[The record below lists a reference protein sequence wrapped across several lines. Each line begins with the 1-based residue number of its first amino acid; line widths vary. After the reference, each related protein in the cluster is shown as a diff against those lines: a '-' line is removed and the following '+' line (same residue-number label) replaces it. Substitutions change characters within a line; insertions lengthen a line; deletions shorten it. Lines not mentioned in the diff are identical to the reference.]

1 MGRRRGHGDPQTI
14 NIGAERRGWRL
25 EGGCKDGGRR
35 PGKPERAPAATL
47 PVILGGVTFES
58 RVLFGNQTVLPVA
71 SHSMIES
78 TDLIDR
84 VRAYQPAAD
93 ADLLKRAYEY
103 SEKAHTGQK
112 RKSGDPYFI
121 HPASVAGIITELRLD
136 TASVCAGLLHDVV
149 EDTLATTKDI
159 EREFGGEIASLV
171 DGVTKLGKINFTS
184 KEDRQAENFRKMVV
198 AMARD
203 IRVLLIK
210 LCDRVDNMRTLEH
223 MKPESQER
231 IARETLEIYAPLANR
246 LGIQAFKSELEDLS
260 FRWLEPDGYSEVK
273 DGVQKT
279 KRERDKYILEVSKT
293 LSSRLAEQGFAADVT
308 GRAKHLY
315 SIWRKMKAND
325 STVDQIH
332 DIIAFRVL
340 VESVSD
346 CYAALGV
353 IHSKWTPVPGR
364 FKDYIALPK
373 PNMYQ
378 SLHTTVIGPGRERIE
393 IQIRTHD
400 MHRVAERGIAAHWK
414 YKDKHGGGIAETDAQ
429 KFGWLRQLM
438 EWQKDLK
445 DPAEFLEGVKVDLFQ
460 DEVYVFTPKGE
471 VRVFPRGS
479 TPVDFAFAIHS
490 QLGEHITGAR
500 VNGKLEPLRYKLRNG
515 DVIEVVTSTNQQ
527 PSKDWLDFAVTT
539 RARAK
544 IRNFL
549 RQEQRDKS
557 LRLGRELLERE
568 FQKATVSLTKLL
580 KNDNELRK
588 VLEVLSVGN
597 VEELFVG
604 IGYGKID
611 PKDVLEVLAPPSIDG
626 KGSIPPEQLREG
638 RIAGF
643 VRKVIKGDDGGIRL
657 NGIDDV
663 LVRYAKCCNPLPGDD
678 ILGFITRGRGV
689 TIHRRGCPKA
699 FDTDPERRVEITWDS
714 KAKINRAVQLRVVTA
729 NRPGILATVGHT
741 FSQMAINIS
750 EANCRAG
757 DDGKAV
763 NVFTFVCSDLT
774 QLKNV
779 MKALQKVQGV
789 VAVERA

>member
-1 MGRRRGHGDPQTI
+1 MLQVDS
-14 NIGAERRGWRL
+14 L
-25 EGGCKDGGRR
+25 
-35 PGKPERAPAATL
+35 
-47 PVILGGVTFES
+47 
-58 RVLFGNQTVLPVA
+58 
-71 SHSMIES
+71 IE
-78 TDLIDR
+78 R
-84 VRAYQPAAD
+84 VRSYQPAAD
-93 ADLLKRAYEY
+93 ADLIKRAYDY
-103 SEKAHTGQK
+103 SLKAHDGQK

-159 EREFGGEIASLV
+159 EREFGGEVASLV
-171 DGVTKLGKINFTS
+171 DGVTKLGKINFAS

-223 MKPESQER
+223 MKPEAQER

-246 LGIQAFKSELEDLS
+246 LGIQSFKSELEDLS
-260 FRWLEPDGYSEVK
+260 FRWLEPDGYQEVLQ
-273 DGVQKT
+273 GVTKT
-279 KRERDKYILEVSKT
+279 KKERDRYIADVSKT
-293 LSSRLAEQGFAADVT
+293 LSSRLAEQGFAADVS
-308 GRAKHLY
+308 GRSKHLY
-315 SIWRKMKAND
+315 SIWRKMKANEC
-325 STVDQIH
+325 SVEQIH

-414 YKDKHGGGIAETDAQ
+414 YKDKTPGGGIAESDAAR
-429 KFGWLRQLM
+429 FGWLRQLM

-515 DVIEVVTSTNQQ
+515 DVIEVVQSQSQQ
-527 PSKDWLDFAVTT
+527 PSKDWLDFAITT

-544 IRNFL
+544 IRNYL

-557 LRLGRELLERE
+557 LRLGKELLERE
-568 FQKATVSLTKLL
+568 FSKSSVSLSKLL

-588 VLEVLSVGN
+588 LLEQLSVGN
-597 VEELFVG
+597 VEELFIG
-604 IGYGKID
+604 IGYGKVD
-611 PKDVLEVLAPPSIDG
+611 PKDVLEVVAPPSVDG
-626 KGSIPPEQLREG
+626 AQSVPPEQLREG

-714 KAKINRAVQLRVVTA
+714 KAKINRSVQLRVVTA
-729 NRPGILATVGHT
+729 NRPGILATVGQT
-741 FSQMAINIS
+741 FSQLGINIS

-774 QLKNV
+774 QLKGV

-789 VAVERA
+789 VAVDRA